1 MHSPCLKIVAEAK
14 GMEGRK
20 RERVEDGGWVGAER
34 EREGEGGRW
43 QEKETRREKRK
54 CFGLHLHLI
63 AYQGC

>member
-20 RERVEDGGWVGAER
+20 RERVEDGRWVGAER
-34 EREGEGGRW
+34 ERERGRAGERD
-43 QEKETRREKRK
+43 REKRK
-54 CFGLHLHLI
+54 CFGLQLHLI